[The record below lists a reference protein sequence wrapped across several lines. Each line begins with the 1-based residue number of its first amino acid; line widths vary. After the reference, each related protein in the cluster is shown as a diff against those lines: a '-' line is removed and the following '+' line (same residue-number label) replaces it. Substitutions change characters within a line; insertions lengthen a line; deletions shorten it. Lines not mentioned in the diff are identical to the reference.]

1 MHGKALPSVMGELA
15 SKLID
20 EFWLVVSITSVFFE
34 FKYVESSNN
43 RFAKLKKAIIWLS
56 GSQNQVP

>member
-1 MHGKALPSVMGELA
+1 MHGKALSSVMGELA

-20 EFWLVVSITSVFFE
+20 ELLLVASVFSE
-34 FKYVESSNN
+34 FKSVESSNN
-43 RFAKLKKAIIWLS
+43 ILAKLKKEIIWLL